1 MSNMDIME
9 SLLEANISDLAELGM
24 ISSLLSGVGNLFS
37 LAIYILTAYSLY
49 AIAKRRGLTN
59 PFLAWIPVAQLW
71 TLGAISDDYHLKK
84 DGVKKSKRK
93 ILIVLEIVNVVLC
106 IVMMVLLAIFVVSAM
121 DAGLS
126 SDLEEFSGVIGSMLG
141 MMLALLAVS
150 GVSIAVAVVR
160 YMALYDIYCSCDPGN
175 AVLFLLLNIFIGIT
189 QPILLLVS
197 HKKDDGMPRTANPT
211 EPWENV

>member
-9 SLLEANISDLAELGM
+9 SLFEANISDLAELGM

-71 TLGAISDDYHLKK
+71 TLGAISDDYLLKK